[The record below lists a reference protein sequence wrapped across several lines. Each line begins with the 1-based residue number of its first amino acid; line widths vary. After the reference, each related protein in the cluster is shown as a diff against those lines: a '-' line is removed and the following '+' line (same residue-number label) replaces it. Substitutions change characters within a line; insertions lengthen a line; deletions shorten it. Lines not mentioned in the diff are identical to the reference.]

1 MIFYGETWRAYPDRS
16 ETSDSQEKI
25 LSLIYVEISWSVRQE
40 ELISVN
46 RSHHI
51 IRSDGLREVKPWR
64 VETEA
69 EVGESLSPVALDTRQ
84 GGEVTRETVHD

>member
-1 MIFYGETWRAYPDRS
+1 MG
-16 ETSDSQEKI
+16 
-25 LSLIYVEISWSVRQE
+25 QE
-40 ELISVN
+40 ELISLN
-46 RSHHI
+46 RSRHL
-51 IRSDGLREVKPWR
+51 IRPRGLREVKPWR